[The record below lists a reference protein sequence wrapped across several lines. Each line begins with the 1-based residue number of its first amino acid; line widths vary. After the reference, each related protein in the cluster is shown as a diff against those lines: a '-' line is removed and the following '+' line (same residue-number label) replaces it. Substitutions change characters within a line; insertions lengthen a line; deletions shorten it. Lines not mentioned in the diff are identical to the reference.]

1 MNDNWTRIPQPIDS
15 DADRRALCGILV
27 AAALEVRVVRV
38 VRVRRTPGA
47 TPKRYVEYRDTGL
60 QRPVTETTEVT
71 A

>member
-38 VRVRRTPGA
+38 RKTPGA
-47 TPKRYVEYRDTGL
+47 TSRRYVEYRDTGL
-60 QRPVTETTEVT
+60 HRPVTETAEAT